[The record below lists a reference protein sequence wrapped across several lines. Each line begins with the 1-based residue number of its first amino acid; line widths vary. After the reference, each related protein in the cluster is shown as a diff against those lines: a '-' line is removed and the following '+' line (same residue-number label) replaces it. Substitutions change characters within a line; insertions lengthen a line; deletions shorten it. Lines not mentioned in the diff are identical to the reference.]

1 MGQWSAAIKNCFVF
15 STKNPNT
22 KNLGVLSQIQIV
34 ALLFKDV
41 SYSYFAFFFRKIVS
55 KQQKLHF
62 QFTAT
67 KTEHSILVTQCNKCC
82 V

>member
-22 KNLGVLSQIQIV
+22 KNLVVLSQIQIV

-41 SYSYFAFFFRKIVS
+41 SYSYFAFFFQENRE
-55 KQQKLHF
+55 Q
-62 QFTAT
+62 TA
-67 KTEHSILVTQCNKCC
+67 KVAFSIYCNED
-82 V
+82 